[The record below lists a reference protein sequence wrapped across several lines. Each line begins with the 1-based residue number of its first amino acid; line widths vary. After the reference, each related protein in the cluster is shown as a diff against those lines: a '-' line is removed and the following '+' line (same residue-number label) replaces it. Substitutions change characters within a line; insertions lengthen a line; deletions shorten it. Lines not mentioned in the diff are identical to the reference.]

1 VSGGAINDS
10 ALGKISVVASVRH
23 MLKEAS
29 CRYVAGVYY
38 HVLSLHSR
46 DYLLYGCTCPS
57 S

>member
-38 HVLSLHSR
+38 HVLSHSR
-46 DYLLYGCTCPS
+46 DY
-57 S
+57 